1 MPLKELEKNL
11 ALMNDPSLAT
21 FDTVEKLAQNYLETK
36 AYAGNALRPPGD
48 GASEQERQDF
58 YAKVQK
64 HAPHLVPLKDG
75 DAVAEKILW
84 SKLGR
89 PEKPEEYVAAVPEG
103 LDISVDQLRS
113 AAFEAGMTKVQFGK
127 WVTKAVAGAQER
139 AGRSAAELQ
148 ALRTEWGAAY
158 DQKIQA
164 AAAAAA
170 KFGVDQETVAGILAG
185 KVSPVAIRRWAAIG
199 AAVPG
204 ERNQLDP
211 ASAGNP
217 GALTRDEAERQFQE
231 IQRNPAYTKNSD
243 PDHDRLVARAKV
255 LMKMLHP
262 D

>member
-1 MPLKELEKNL
+1 MPLKELEKNP

-21 FDTVEKLAQNYLETK
+21 FDTVEKLAENYLTTK
-36 AYAGNALRPPGD
+36 AYAGTALRPPGE

-75 DAVAEKILW
+75 DPVAEKTLW

-89 PEKPEEYVAAVPEG
+89 PEKPEEYAAVVPDG
-103 LDISVDQLRS
+103 LDISVEQLRS
-113 AAFEAGMTKVQFGK
+113 AAFEAGMTKAQFGK
-127 WVTKAVAGAQER
+127 WVAKAVTNAQAR
-139 AGRSAAELQ
+139 AAATLGEMQ
-148 ALRTEWGAAY
+148 ALRTEWGAAF
-158 DQKIQA
+158 DQKLQA
-164 AAAAAA
+164 AATAAT

-185 KVSPVAIRRWAAIG
+185 KVSPGAIRRWAAIG

-211 ASAGNP
+211 PGGNP
-217 GALTRDEAERQFQE
+217 GALTREEAQRQFAE
-231 IQRNPAYTKNSD
+231 IQRNPAYFKAQD
-243 PDHDRLVARAKV
+243 PDHDRLVARANV